1 MRSFLKVYILFCDLY
16 NYYNLWSFQF
26 YQGEKMVGKAQ
37 NHGILIEDFVC
48 LITLF
53 ITCDGLHEP
62 APDNSTPRL
71 IVEKYF
77 GQE

>member
-1 MRSFLKVYILFCDLY
+1 MEFPIL
-16 NYYNLWSFQF
+16 S
-26 YQGEKMVGKAQ
+26 GEKMVRKAQ
-37 NHGILIEDFVC
+37 NHCILVEDFVC